1 MGCEPQFSLASGK
14 SPPTW
19 MNCEKS
25 ESNGWRAFMWIVKS
39 SGASLPD
46 RTEVDSLLHVMVW
59 SEQIALSKALAIVCS
74 LQSFPGLISS
84 APATFQTFSTENSY
98 IEPRYLLYKP
108 DRIPHKKTLTFSIH
122 KKHWNQN
129 LEKWLQFY
137 CLFHFHRMLW
147 LCLWIG
153 RS

>member
-1 MGCEPQFSLASGK
+1 
-14 SPPTW
+14 
-19 MNCEKS
+19 
-25 ESNGWRAFMWIVKS
+25 MWIVKS
-39 SGASLPD
+39 SGASLPY

-108 DRIPHKKTLTFSIH
+108 DRIPHKKPSLPAFTKNIEIKILKNDCSFIVSSIFIGCCDYASELVEVNH
-122 KKHWNQN
+122 HFRFGTMIHPTRPTTMRPA
-129 LEKWLQFY
+129 LQATY
-137 CLFHFHRMLW
+137 
-147 LCLWIG
+147 G
-153 RS
+153 R